1 MSEASK
7 SDKVG
12 FMRNGEVLIE
22 GSSEE
27 IMQKFSVK
35 TLDQVFF
42 SLAYHQEKRRK
53 ESFSL
58 DEIEPVEKV
67 QLKSRKNS
75 NNRIFKTIAAILHKD
90 FIQVRRHGI
99 FLAFQTIFPVLVI
112 ILVLFYLQSRILF
125 FFDIMYLQFL
135 V

>member
-7 SDKVG
+7 SDTVG

-22 GSSEE
+22 GSPEE

-35 TLDQVFF
+35 TLEQAFF
-42 SLAYHQEKRRK
+42 SLAYHQEKRK

-58 DEIEPVEKV
+58 DEPIEPVQKA
-67 QLKSRKNS
+67 QCRSGKNS
-75 NNRIFKTIAAILHKD
+75 YHRIFKTIAAILLKD

-112 ILVLFYLQSRILF
+112 ILVNYNHIHVFKIKLLILHNF
-125 FFDIMYLQFL
+125 NF
-135 V
+135 

>member
-7 SDKVG
+7 SDTVG

-22 GSSEE
+22 GSPEE

-35 TLDQVFF
+35 TLEQAFF
-42 SLAYHQEKRRK
+42 SLAYHQEKRK

-58 DEIEPVEKV
+58 DEPIEPVQKA
-67 QLKSRKNS
+67 QCRSRKNS
-75 NNRIFKTIAAILHKD
+75 YNRIFKTIAAILHKD

-112 ILVLFYLQSRILF
+112 ILVNYNHIHVFKIKLLILHNF
-125 FFDIMYLQFL
+125 NF
-135 V
+135 

>member
-22 GSSEE
+22 GSPEE

-35 TLDQVFF
+35 TLDQAFF
-42 SLAYHQEKRRK
+42 SLAYRQEKRK
-53 ESFSL
+53 DSFSL
-58 DEIEPVEKV
+58 DDPIEPVEKV
-67 QLKSRKNS
+67 QCRSQKNS
-75 NNRIFKTIAAILHKD
+75 NNRIFKTITAILHKD

-112 ILVLFYLQSRILF
+112 ILVLFHLHHVFNLF
-125 FFDIMYLQFL
+125 DTLCIFYF
-135 V
+135 